1 MNGKEYCSVNERKKR
16 DANNLTNEFSKSF
29 KKFTVAVNGL
39 AKSMYNITGNR
50 TDQKI
55 VMKAFKKHIIPFV
68 QLVDS
73 WNRGQQKNPHLSES
87 INEAIKP
94 QGYSQLNTM
103 AKHATIYLRDLSK
116 ALRKQDDSAV
126 LREVHFL
133 AAQFTTMEKMLKDK
147 KWNAKYNE
155 SVNEVDISKIRNQMN
170 KETAKI
176 RHSYE
181 MMRKYSGDDVKKAN
195 HWKDVGNKAKDRM
208 NALQDRIN
216 AARKKESVNEARTIN
231 VEPNWEGM
239 WRFFKRMAKT
249 NPRDWK
255 RMERTLG
262 SDWKKIDKMAQQ
274 KGWKSE
280 SVNESTK
287 RQYRDV
293 YSKYYKTYEAFARE
307 VMNLTKRISKISG
320 DKVDA
325 KIILKNFKKHVIPFA
340 GLMNSWSKGRESN
353 PHIDEGFGS
362 TELMGKKDLAEFEKT
377 RQKNAEVLG
386 YKLTGQTDIK
396 PIKEK
401 SKVTK

>member
-1 MNGKEYCSVNERKKR
+1 
-16 DANNLTNEFSKSF
+16 
-29 KKFTVAVNGL
+29 
-39 AKSMYNITGNR
+39 
-50 TDQKI
+50 
-55 VMKAFKKHIIPFV
+55 MKAFKKHIIPFV

-73 WNRGQQKNPHLSES
+73 WNRGQQKNPHLSETV
-87 INEAIKP
+87 NEAIKP

-280 SVNESTK
+280 SVNEAVEP
-287 RQYRDV
+287 QGN
-293 YSKYYKTYEAFARE
+293 
-307 VMNLTKRISKISG
+307 M
-320 DKVDA
+320 A
-325 KIILKNFKKHVIPFA
+325 KIAKVVKDKQATKLSGVMIDMQSANL
-340 GLMNSWSKGRESN
+340 LMKLWDAVS
-353 PHIDEGFGS
+353 D
-362 TELMGKKDLAEFEKT
+362 KD
-377 RQKNAEVLG
+377 
-386 YKLTGQTDIK
+386 
-396 PIKEK
+396 KEK
-401 SKVTK
+401 MNKLNAKMLTTVIKRLWSRVNLKLPV